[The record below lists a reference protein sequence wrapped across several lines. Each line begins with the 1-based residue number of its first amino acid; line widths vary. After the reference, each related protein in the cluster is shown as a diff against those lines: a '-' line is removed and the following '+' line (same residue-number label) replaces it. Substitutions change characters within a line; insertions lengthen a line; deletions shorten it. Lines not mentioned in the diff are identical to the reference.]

1 MANYSIISELIANIL
16 RVLLIKKMM
25 ELFLPADDAD
35 EKKLQ
40 TGFIIYYLLTT
51 AIYSIFGVSVV
62 YERCDD
68 MAALVFAE

>member
-1 MANYSIISELIANIL
+1 MVNYSVISELIVNIL

-40 TGFIIYYLLTT
+40 AGFLFYYLVTT
-51 AIYSIFGVSVV
+51 VIYSIFGISVI
-62 YERCDD
+62 Y
-68 MAALVFAE
+68 